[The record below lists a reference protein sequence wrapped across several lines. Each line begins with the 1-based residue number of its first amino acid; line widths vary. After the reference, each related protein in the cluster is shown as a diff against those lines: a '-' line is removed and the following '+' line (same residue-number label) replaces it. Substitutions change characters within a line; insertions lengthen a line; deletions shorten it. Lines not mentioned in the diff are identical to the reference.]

1 VLPFLLT
8 GAMLLL
14 DRGVRRLGG
23 STLPSGVVPAEIL
36 RLSTIAILTHPI
48 LDTLNVY
55 GMRWL
60 MPFRGDWL
68 YGDTLFIADPWMW
81 AALGLGAV
89 LSRPRRTARGYMG
102 DRARWARI
110 GLGIT
115 TAYVVGMLV
124 LGVAARGI
132 TRRELEMDGSHVE
145 ELMVAPRPITPL
157 VRQVVAVEGDTY
169 RLATF
174 RWLGRPHL
182 DPGSRRSVPR
192 PRPDDPALSAA
203 RATPL
208 GHRFLGWARFPAV
221 QVEGRPDGGSLIH
234 LIDLRYA
241 DRPGAGFGSVTIAVP
256 DPPTA
261 FAPQPD
267 TSASHDSR
275 RLDAPKAGSHGTVS
289 PK

>member
-1 VLPFLLT
+1 
-8 GAMLLL
+8 MLLL

-81 AALGLGAV
+81 AALGLGVV

-192 PRPDDPALSAA
+192 PRPDDPALSTA